1 MIEMELEDKY
11 VWENPDKESDQV
23 RLIKKYL
30 RTSQQKEVLDQ
41 LDLSIEDLL
50 NGRFTQ
56 SQSKIVKVI
65 FQEWNDKLGTK
76 EFNY

>member
-1 MIEMELEDKY
+1 MELEDKY